1 MTIPIL
7 HESHIEALA
16 AAVFAPPGAL
26 VLEAYSEFDKEARQL
41 HSPEQLAEFIL
52 LACKGKDRL
61 AHFFV
66 VYPDMMGQ
74 PMRETI
80 HLDQTKVQK
89 GRVRYTW
96 SGWGL
101 ISVVLTVHP
110 NSSSKPSVT
119 SNSEVRARAWAPVH
133 SEWPSPDVW
142 DWKAVERHT
151 RRLRRI
157 LKMQLLL
164 AANDDSWMSA

>member
-1 MTIPIL
+1 MTIPVH

-16 AAVFAPPGAL
+16 AAVFASPGAL
-26 VLEAYSEFDKEARQL
+26 VLEAYSDFDKEPRQL

-52 LACKGKDRL
+52 LAFIGKDRV

-66 VYPDMMGQ
+66 VYPDMLGQ

-80 HLDQTKVQK
+80 HLDQARVPE
-89 GRVRYTW
+89 GSVRYTW

-101 ISVVLTVHP
+101 ISIVVHAYP
-110 NSSSKPSVT
+110 NASSKPSVT

-133 SEWPSPDVW
+133 SEWPSPDAW

-151 RRLRRI
+151 RRLRRV
-157 LKMQLLL
+157 LKK
-164 AANDDSWMSA
+164 AVVFGCN